1 MSDRQ
6 QQGVCVIIAA
16 YNGERTIARAVASAL
31 REPEVREVVVVDDA
45 STDATSARAAGAD
58 DGSGR
63 LAILRHDRNR
73 GPSAARNFA
82 LRSSSA
88 DLVAVLDADD
98 FVVPGR
104 FARLLATPDWDMIA
118 DNIAFLPE
126 SRAAEFAFAELRDFP
141 ANGRLLEL
149 PAFVTGN
156 IPRRGV
162 MRGELGFLKPL
173 MRRDFLVRNR
183 LGYDEALRLGEDFIL
198 YCQALAA
205 GARFRLIDQCGYVA
219 VERTHSLSGR
229 HRTADLAAL
238 AASHERLLGLPGLP
252 PGDRALVERHLD
264 HVRRKLHHRDFLDRK
279 HSSGLRRA
287 LTDYAGRPA
296 ALWRIAQ
303 DVFRDKLRGR
313 NDIGGVGEPEGA
325 LRYLFG

>member
-1 MSDRQ
+1 MPDR
-6 QQGVCVIIAA
+6 QQGVCVIVAA
-16 YNGERTIARAVASAL
+16 YNGERTIGRAVASAL

-73 GPSAARNFA
+73 GPAAARNLA

-104 FARLLATPDWDMIA
+104 FARLLAMSDWDMIA

-126 SRAAEFAFAELRDFP
+126 SRAAEFAFTELRDFP
-141 ANGRLLEL
+141 ANGRLMEL
-149 PAFVTGN
+149 DTFVAGN
-156 IPRRGV
+156 IPRHGV

-173 MRRDFLVRNR
+173 MRRDFLVRNG
-183 LGYDEALRLGEDFIL
+183 LDYDEGLRLGEDFIL

-205 GARFRLIDQCGYVA
+205 GARFRLTDQCGYVA
-219 VERTHSLSGR
+219 VERMHSLSGR

-238 AASHERLLGLPGLP
+238 AGAHERLLGLAGLP
-252 PGDRALVERHLD
+252 ADDRALVERHLG

-279 HSSGLRRA
+279 HSSGLPRA
-287 LTDYAGRPA
+287 VTDYAGRPA
-296 ALWRIAQ
+296 TLWRIAQ
-303 DVFRDKLRGR
+303 DVARDKLRRRRGY
-313 NDIGGVGEPEGA
+313 DGAGEPEGA